1 MQKHVNLPSDE
12 DAETLG
18 NDAAGWRGRGTHIHA
33 HACTQEHTYTCTHAR
48 QTPIPSLGFK
58 TPQENM
64 ETISGKKTS
73 KHKHAHLIQDIYG
86 FHTHKYKHVYD
97 NSI

>member
-73 KHKHAHLIQDIYG
+73 KHKHALTPI
-86 FHTHKYKHVYD
+86 
-97 NSI
+97 